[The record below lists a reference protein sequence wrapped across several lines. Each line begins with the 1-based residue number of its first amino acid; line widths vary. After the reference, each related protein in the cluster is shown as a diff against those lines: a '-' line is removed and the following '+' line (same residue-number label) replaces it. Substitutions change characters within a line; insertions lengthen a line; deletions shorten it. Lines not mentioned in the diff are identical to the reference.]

1 MPEFQRPHS
10 TSPGSLRTR
19 VWTAGRW
26 TLLLTGLAVTYGV
39 FLLASMRIAITA
51 REVTVPD
58 VRGQSVEVATE
69 TLASMG
75 LAVVLDPLRRP
86 DAEVPADHVLSQE
99 PGAGAVIRR
108 QRPIR
113 IRVSDGLRTSPV
125 PAVTGE
131 SERAAQIILAQD
143 RVSVTF
149 TSEIYSATYPP
160 AQVVAQDPPAKSL
173 APSVSLLVS
182 RGEDAVTYVMPD
194 LIGTAGTRVAEILR
208 RRLFRVTIIGEVPY
222 PGLPA
227 GTVVRQS
234 PQAGF
239 QMALGDPITLEVSR

>member
-1 MPEFQRPHS
+1 MPEVQRQHS
-10 TSPGSLRTR
+10 SSSGSLRTR

-26 TLLLTGLAVTYGV
+26 TLLLTGLAITYGV

-86 DAEVPADHVLSQE
+86 DATVPADHVLSQE
-99 PGAGAVIRR
+99 PDAGAVIRR

-113 IRVSDGLRTSPV
+113 IRVSDGLRAAPV

-131 SERAAQIILAQD
+131 SERAAQIVLAQD
-143 RVSVTF
+143 RVTITH

-160 AQVVAQDPPAKSL
+160 AQIVAQDPPAKSL
-173 APSVSLLVS
+173 APSVSLLVN

-208 RRLFRVTIIGEVPY
+208 RRLFRVTILGEVPY